1 MENFAMLNRG
11 STDSARHVPPL
22 QHSAPPQRGVPEEDD
37 DPSEFDDFTDETDDG
52 DTIIEE
58 ETTSVARRTGA
69 APPVPAAGMAHSASS
84 GLAPPAAQPSSP
96 PLGSA
101 SVAPNAAASVFTSDT
116 ESARSHQPHAPFGG
130 VERTGTEPQQR
141 GGLFSRLRRKKE
153 PELEPSI
160 PPTSG
165 DGTGR
170 LRRYSSNQS
179 GNAPAMNRAVSS
191 GDLRGARPFGG
202 VRQNNNDVLPPL
214 PTQTTTAAP
223 NAPSSAPVART
234 APAARTRATP
244 AAREQ
249 PEATGMGRAGAGAS
263 RPGVRRIL
271 VKGVS
276 PRTMQALVFYLYT
289 NQVHFVAFPHLPAD
303 GKVNDLHEEA
313 LEQMGDGSKQNPA
326 LWPPAFSSKAAYC
339 LGQQLGLID
348 LTVRAFD
355 HLTLN
360 LSPRTVLSD
369 LLSPFGDRFSDVQ
382 AAYLEFITHNWE
394 HVKTQP
400 DFVPTIENLAHG
412 QYPKS
417 SAALFQLFSKLSMRN
432 Y

>member
-1 MENFAMLNRG
+1 
-11 STDSARHVPPL
+11 
-22 QHSAPPQRGVPEEDD
+22 
-37 DPSEFDDFTDETDDG
+37 
-52 DTIIEE
+52 
-58 ETTSVARRTGA
+58 
-69 APPVPAAGMAHSASS
+69 
-84 GLAPPAAQPSSP
+84 
-96 PLGSA
+96 
-101 SVAPNAAASVFTSDT
+101 
-116 ESARSHQPHAPFGG
+116 
-130 VERTGTEPQQR
+130 
-141 GGLFSRLRRKKE
+141 
-153 PELEPSI
+153 
-160 PPTSG
+160 
-165 DGTGR
+165 
-170 LRRYSSNQS
+170 
-179 GNAPAMNRAVSS
+179 
-191 GDLRGARPFGG
+191 
-202 VRQNNNDVLPPL
+202 
-214 PTQTTTAAP
+214 
-223 NAPSSAPVART
+223 
-234 APAARTRATP
+234 
-244 AAREQ
+244 
-249 PEATGMGRAGAGAS
+249 
-263 RPGVRRIL
+263 
-271 VKGVS
+271 
-276 PRTMQALVFYLYT
+276 MQALVFYLYT